1 MNLSSKIFIGVAIG
15 IIVFGI
21 FYFSIRG
28 KKKHTRISRTATGDR
43 HYANGNIMQA
53 VQEYK
58 KSTNPEAKIT
68 QALIVANDIGD
79 FNRAEQILE
88 NVIREDPEYLP
99 EVEEILQTFQE
110 ERERQYIHD
119 HMMDLAELERLFQ
132 QMLLEDAGNQN
143 NVVEEKIRDDPQNVH
158 DHFVQNDY
166 KIGIERLKDISA
178 NHDIHQSTDTQS
190 TNTLIEFE
198 NLLEINSAE
207 KKVYDHIKDLSTYKI
222 GDGETPLEIIKM
234 ALEVPK
240 TSEEKENLYNE
251 LRLELRSALGPN
263 GVVCMTGIRTRILG
277 SLEVIDEKFKL
288 RPEWA
293 IREEITSKIAQYR
306 ENILNSF
313 TDEQRT
319 KYNAGDIE
327 VEKIVQDRAKKM
339 FDEEYSYLP
348 LVDRQKFGDLFLA
361 L

>member
-1 MNLSSKIFIGVAIG
+1 MNISSKIFIGVAIG
-15 IIVFGI
+15 VIVFGI
-21 FYFSIRG
+21 FYFSVRG
-28 KKKHTRISRTATGDR
+28 KKKHTRISRTASGDR
-43 HYANGNIMQA
+43 HYANGDIMQA

-79 FNRAEQILE
+79 FNRAERILE
-88 NVIREDPEYLP
+88 NVVREDPEYLP
-99 EVEEILQTFQE
+99 EVEEILQTFEE

-132 QMLLEDAGNQN
+132 QMLLEDARNHNIIPTTDG
-143 NVVEEKIRDDPQNVH
+143 IRDDPQNVH

-166 KIGIERLKDISA
+166 KLGIERLKDIT
-178 NHDIHQSTDTQS
+178 STQLISSSSPDQK
-190 TNTLIEFE
+190 LIEFK
-198 NLLEINSAE
+198 NSLDPNSAE
-207 KKVYDHIKDLSTYKI
+207 KKVYDHIKDLSEFKI
-222 GDGETPLEIIKM
+222 GEGETPLEIIKM

-319 KYNAGDIE
+319 KYNAGDLE

-348 LVDRQKFGDLFLA
+348 LVDRQKFETLFLA